1 LSKIITVTLN
11 PSLDRTLFINHLAE
25 GYRNTVTE
33 QTLMEPA
40 GQGVN
45 ISRALGSLEV
55 DTHAIILLGTDAI
68 GKAYRTLIAEESFPT
83 TLVRHQGLTRS
94 NTIIYDRGKQHET
107 QIVEEG
113 DKYHDDDEEVELVEE
128 RLQEVMET
136 GDTVCL
142 TGHLPRGLSVDLYST
157 MVDLVREQGGKTVL
171 AAEGISFEIG
181 VKAQPNIVSL
191 RHHQLEALFN
201 YPVRTVED
209 VAYSAR
215 RLCERSGGSVILV
228 AHDELDYG
236 LIITED
242 QSWLATMPA
251 GEEPEEG
258 TTSGIHDAFLA
269 GFLAHYRHSDDLA
282 VALHWAL
289 AAAAYTRLHPG
300 NEFGAVSEVQPL
312 FDRVQLGELDT

>member
-1 LSKIITVTLN
+1 MSKIITVTLN
-11 PSLDRTLFINHLAE
+11 PSLDRTLFVHHLAE

-33 QTLMEPA
+33 QTLLDPA

-45 ISRALGSLEV
+45 ISRALGKLEA

-68 GKAYRTLIAEESFPT
+68 GKAYRTLMGEEGFPT

-113 DKYHDDDEEVELVEE
+113 DKYHDDDEEFELVEE
-128 RLQEVMET
+128 RLQEVLEA
-136 GDTVCL
+136 GDTVCM
-142 TGHLPRGLSVDLYST
+142 TGQLPRGLSVDLYNT
-157 MVDLVREQGGKTVL
+157 MVNLVHELGGKTVL

-181 VKAQPNIVSL
+181 LKAQPNIVSL
-191 RHHQLEALFN
+191 RHSQLEALFN

-215 RLCERSGGSVILV
+215 KLCDRSGGSVILI

-236 LIITED
+236 LLVTAE
-242 QSWLATMPA
+242 QSWLATMPE
-251 GEEPEEG
+251 GDESDEG
-258 TTSGIHDAFLA
+258 TSSGIHDAFLA

-282 VALHWAL
+282 VALRWAL
-289 AAAAYTRLHPG
+289 AAATYTSLHPG
-300 NEFGAVSEVQPL
+300 NEFGAPDDVQPHYAL
-312 FDRVQLGELDT
+312 VQIGELDT

>member
-1 LSKIITVTLN
+1 MSKIITVTLN

-33 QTLMEPA
+33 PTLLDPA

-45 ISRALGSLEV
+45 ISRALAQLQAE
-55 DTHAIILLGTDAI
+55 THAIVLLGTDAI
-68 GKAYRTLIAEESFPT
+68 GKAYRTLIGEESFPT

-113 DKYHDDDEEVELVEE
+113 DKQDDDEEVELVEE
-128 RLQEVMET
+128 RLQEVLGE

-157 MVDLVREQGGKTVL
+157 LVKLVRDKGGKAVL

-181 VKAQPNIVSL
+181 LKAQPNIVSL
-191 RHHQLEALFN
+191 RHNQLEAFFN
-201 YPVRTVED
+201 YPVRTVDD

-215 RLCERSGGSVILV
+215 KLCDRSGGSVILV
-228 AHDELDYG
+228 AHDELEYALLVTD
-236 LIITED
+236 E
-242 QSWLATMPA
+242 QSWLATMPETDA
-251 GEEPEEG
+251 PEEG

-282 VALHWAL
+282 SALRWAL
-289 AAAAYTRLHPG
+289 AAASYTRLQPG
-300 NEFGAVSEVQPL
+300 NEFGTLVDVQPQY
-312 FDRVQLGELDT
+312 DTVQIRELDA